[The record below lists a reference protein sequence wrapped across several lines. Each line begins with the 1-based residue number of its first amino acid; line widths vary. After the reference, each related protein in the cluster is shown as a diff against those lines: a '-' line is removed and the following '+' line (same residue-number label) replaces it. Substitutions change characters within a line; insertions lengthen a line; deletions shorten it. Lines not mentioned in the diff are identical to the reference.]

1 MWVALLVAPLIEGN
15 EDTQPLLLAC
25 LPSRAAKVVY
35 AGANWRLLLLTDIRT
50 QLLSLPRLK
59 EDQWLSGIF
68 QALGTAKAFG
78 CGRSSPL
85 GLQPQ
90 YEGSYCCST

>member
-35 AGANWRLLLLTDIRT
+35 VGANWRLLLLTDIRT
-50 QLLSLPRLK
+50 QLLQPPKTEGRPVALRNLP
-59 EDQWLSGIF
+59 
-68 QALGTAKAFG
+68 
-78 CGRSSPL
+78 
-85 GLQPQ
+85 GLRD
-90 YEGSYCCST
+90 S